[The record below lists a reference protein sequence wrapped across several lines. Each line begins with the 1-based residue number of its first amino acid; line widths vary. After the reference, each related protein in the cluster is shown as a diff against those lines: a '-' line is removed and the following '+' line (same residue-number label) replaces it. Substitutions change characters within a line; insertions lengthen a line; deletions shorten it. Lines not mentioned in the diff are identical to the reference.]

1 MSLPH
6 TSSRTNSR
14 GLTLLE
20 VVIAV
25 SILSLLT
32 LLIYGAFSN
41 LTRSKS
47 KAAELA
53 ERHRL
58 GRQVMTRMSRE
69 LSEAYLS
76 LHVAP
81 TTNLITRVTAFMG
94 SSKRVD
100 FNAFA
105 HRRIMRDAHESD
117 QCEISY
123 FVASSRSKPNQLD
136 LVRREQSI
144 IDEYPGKGGV
154 VQVLVDNIESFSLR
168 YLDPM
173 TGLWTETWDS
183 TQMSGNLNRLP
194 LQVELSL
201 VLRGGPASEA
211 IRLKTKT
218 QLMIL
223 QPLSFAI
230 R

>member
-1 MSLPH
+1 MCSLQV
-6 TSSRTNSR
+6 TSRTNSR

-25 SILSLLT
+25 SILSLVT
-32 LLIYGAFSN
+32 LLIYGAFSS

-47 KAAELA
+47 KAAEIA

-76 LHVAP
+76 LHMAP
-81 TTNLITRVTAFMG
+81 TPGLVTRVTAFTG
-94 SSKRVD
+94 SSRRVD

-123 FVASSRSKPNQLD
+123 FAANSRSKPNQLD
-136 LVRREQSI
+136 LVRREQTI
-144 IDEYPGKGGV
+144 IDENPGKGGV
-154 VQVLVDNIESFSLR
+154 VQILVDNIETFSIR

-173 TGLWTETWDS
+173 TGLWTESWDS
-183 TQMSGNLNRLP
+183 TQTSGNFNRLP
-194 LQVELSL
+194 LQVELYL
-201 VLRGGPASEA
+201 ALKGGPTGDN
-211 IRLKTKT
+211 IRLRTKT